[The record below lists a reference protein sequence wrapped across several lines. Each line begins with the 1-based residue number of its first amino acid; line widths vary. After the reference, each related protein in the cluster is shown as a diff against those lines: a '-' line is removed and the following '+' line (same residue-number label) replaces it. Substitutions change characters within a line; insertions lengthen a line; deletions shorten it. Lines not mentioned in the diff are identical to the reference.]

1 MNLSHLALNS
11 IVFDPLLLSRIQF
24 GFTIA
29 FHIIFPAF
37 SIGLAGYLVINEAL
51 WLKTK
56 NTLYRDIYKF
66 WVKIFA
72 VSFGMG
78 VVSGVT
84 LSYQIG
90 TNWSVFSAKVS
101 NVIGPLFGFEVLTAF
116 FLEASFLGIMLF
128 GWNKVSPKMHFLASC
143 IVSIGTIISAFWI
156 IAANS
161 WMQTP
166 QGFEIY
172 NGIFYPSSWLK
183 IIFNPSFFYRFFH
196 MTIAAYITTAFVVGG
211 VAAWYL
217 LKNIHLSHAKI
228 MFKMSMLMI
237 FIAIPLQIFIGDL
250 HGINTAKY
258 QPAKLAA
265 IEGIWENERGAGLKL
280 FGVPDQEKQET
291 KYSIEIPKLASL
303 IITHDIDGEI
313 IGLKSFNK
321 NDRPLVF
328 PVFWS
333 FRVMVGIGF
342 IMLAT
347 SLTAAWLYYRKRL
360 FDTRW
365 FQMWCIAIAPIGFVA
380 IIFGWFV
387 TELGRQPYIVYGLL
401 RTSEAVSPILGQSVL
416 ISLIAFIVMYIFI
429 FSAATYYILK
439 LIAKGIKSQDQDS
452 IYGDHNFSD
461 KP

>member
-1 MNLSHLALNS
+1 MHLSNLALDS
-11 IVFDPLLLSRIQF
+11 TIFDPLLLSRIQF

-56 NTLYRDIYKF
+56 NKLYRDIYQF
-66 WVKIFA
+66 WIKIFA
-72 VSFGMG
+72 ISFGMG
-78 VVSGVT
+78 VVSGIP

-90 TNWSVFSAKVS
+90 TNWSVFSTKVS

-128 GWNKVSPKMHFLASC
+128 GWKKVGPKIHFLATA
-143 IVSIGTIISAFWI
+143 IVAIGTLISAFWI

-172 NGIFYPSSWLK
+172 NGIFYPTSWLE
-183 IIFNPSFFYRFFH
+183 IIFNPSFIYRFFH
-196 MTIAAYITTAFVVGG
+196 MTIAAYLATAFVVAG
-211 VAAWYL
+211 VSAWYL
-217 LKNIHLSHAKI
+217 LKNIYLAHAKI

-250 HGINTAKY
+250 HGLNTAKY

-265 IEGIWENERGAGLKL
+265 IEGIWENERGAGLKI
-280 FGVPDQEKQET
+280 FGIPNQEKEQT
-291 KYSIEIPKLASL
+291 KYSIEIPKFASL
-303 IITHDIDGEI
+303 IIKHDINGEI
-313 IGLKSFNK
+313 IGLKSFAK
-321 NDRPLVF
+321 NERPLVF

-333 FRVMVGIGF
+333 FRVMVGIGVM
-342 IMLAT
+342 MLMT
-347 SLTAAWLYYRKRL
+347 GLIAAWLYYHHRL
-360 FDTRW
+360 FTTRW
-365 FQMWCIAIAPIGFVA
+365 FQLWCIFTLPIGFVA
-380 IIFGWFV
+380 IIAGWFV
-387 TELGRQPYIVYGLL
+387 TEMGRQPYIVYGLL
-401 RTSEAVSPILGQSVL
+401 RTSEAVSPILGQNVL
-416 ISLIAFIVMYIFI
+416 ISLVAFIAMYIFI

-439 LIAKGIKSQDQDS
+439 LIAKGIKSQDQDF
-452 IYGDHNFSD
+452 IYGDHNIST